1 MTSKRIMHV
10 TSILFR
16 HDDIDNRGSVFALY
30 LPGLLSSSFNRMYDW
45 DILTR
50 MMTRTVPRL
59 EFDPYFTTQRERLK
73 HIDSL
78 LSHSALTVYRRHIAS
93 RIR

>member
-1 MTSKRIMHV
+1 
-10 TSILFR
+10 
-16 HDDIDNRGSVFALY
+16 
-30 LPGLLSSSFNRMYDW
+30 
-45 DILTR
+45 

-78 LSHSALTVYRRHIAS
+78 LSRSALTVYRRHIAS